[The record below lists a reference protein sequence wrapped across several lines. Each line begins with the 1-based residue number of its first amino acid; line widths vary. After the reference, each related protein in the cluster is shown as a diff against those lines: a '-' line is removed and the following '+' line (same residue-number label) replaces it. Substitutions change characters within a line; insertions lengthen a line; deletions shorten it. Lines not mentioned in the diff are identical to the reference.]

1 MHELSL
7 AQGLM
12 DQLQALAAEH
22 KAERILRLSVT
33 IGSFSGIVVDSF
45 TFGFDALKLD
55 NPLTREAVLEIE
67 VPPPLYRCLDCKQTF
82 IQEQEEDDVG
92 FGLPY
97 TGFISRSCAGCGS
110 QRLSPEGGDELILK
124 QVEME

>member
-7 AQGLM
+7 AQGLIN
-12 DQLQALAAEH
+12 QLQTLAAEH
-22 KAERILRLSVT
+22 KAERILRLTVT

-55 NPLTREAVLEIE
+55 IPLTKAAVLEIE
-67 VPPPLYRCLDCKQTF
+67 VPLSSYRCLDCKQTF
-82 IQEQEEDDVG
+82 NQDQEEPESE

-97 TGFISRSCAGCGS
+97 GGFTNKSCPACGS
-110 QRLSPEGGDELILK
+110 NRISPDGGDEIILK